1 MICSICPRECRS
13 VRDNEHGEG
22 FCQMPES
29 LFVSR
34 AALHRWEE
42 PCISGTRG
50 SGTVFFSGCSL
61 KCQYCQNFKISQ
73 ENYGKMITEARLKE
87 IFYELIEKGAHNIN
101 LVNPT
106 HYSHILSHVL
116 NGSLPVPV
124 VWNSSGYEKAET
136 LRALEGKVDVYLPD
150 MKYGNNILAKKY
162 SNAPKYFETA
172 RNAIMEMVRQT
183 GPFQLDED
191 GMIRRG
197 VIIRHLILPGYIKN
211 SKRVVDWV
219 AETFPPHTV
228 MFSLMSQ
235 YTPCGNAERFPEID
249 RKLTA
254 GEIDEVEEY
263 VMNSSI
269 EDGYVQDRESADASF
284 IPDFNFEGI

>member
-73 ENYGKMITEARLKE
+73 ENYGKMITEARLEE

-106 HYSHILSHVL
+106 HYSHILSRVL

-228 MFSLMSQ
+228 LFSLMSQ

>member
-106 HYSHILSHVL
+106 HYSHILPHVL